1 MSFNADTIIRILT
14 IISLGGLLFTT
25 GLRLTWPEITAS
37 LRCNRIGWVLPVNFV
52 LVPAITYVA
61 ARLFHF
67 PANLAIGM
75 MLLAAAP
82 FAPVVP
88 VFTKMARGDMP
99 LAGALTAL
107 FPFFSAFLTP
117 IACEIVLK
125 PWLGTAALKS
135 LRALSTGT
143 PPLVFPAPA
152 TAGAG

>member
-107 FPFFSAFLTP
+107 FPFF
-117 IACEIVLK
+117 
-125 PWLGTAALKS
+125 
-135 LRALSTGT
+135 
-143 PPLVFPAPA
+143 
-152 TAGAG
+152 